1 MAAPPTPPTTAPT
14 GPPTTAPPTAPATPP
29 VTAPLWAASAA
40 EEEAQISVAVAAASI
55 HRDIK
60 TSIGIWRKLPMLSAR
75 SAVPAHQLP
84 GGLKGSSPF
93 PNRHTSDGLRP
104 GALWRPRALA

>member
-29 VTAPLWAASAA
+29 VTAPLESASAA
-40 EEEAQISVAVAAASI
+40 EEEAQIKAAVAAASI

-60 TSIGIWRKLPMLSAR
+60 TSYGFAGTYRCHRGSPLSLNP
-75 SAVPAHQLP
+75 V
-84 GGLKGSSPF
+84 
-93 PNRHTSDGLRP
+93 
-104 GALWRPRALA
+104 GAEKFLHAFRYTKVIAS

>member
-29 VTAPLWAASAA
+29 VTAPLSVAIAA
-40 EEEAQISVAVAAASI
+40 EEEAEINAAAAAARI

-60 TSIGIWRKLPMLSAR
+60 TSYVYCGSPRLTSAFRFDTCQRIGGGN
-75 SAVPAHQLP
+75 VPGVVQMV
-84 GGLKGSSPF
+84 
-93 PNRHTSDGLRP
+93 RDV
-104 GALWRPRALA
+104 